1 MSAFKPAIVIVP
13 GSFSP
18 AAFYTLVVDQLK
30 QDGYSTVEV
39 AQYPSIGR
47 RDPKPPATMY
57 DDAKFIQEV
66 VEGLADQGND
76 VLIVAH
82 SYGGIPTSQ
91 ALKGLSKSDRKLKQ
105 MSGGVVGVLYVA
117 ALTPLLDQ
125 SLGSLMGSKPAS
137 YVNVAVSLVPQ
148 NLLPIR
154 S

>member
-18 AAFYTLVVDQLK
+18 VAFYTLVVDQLK

-66 VEGLADQGND
+66 VEGLADEGND